1 MVPYKLSQTE
11 NLHNFKPLI
20 FLNTFRYV
28 NIADFI
34 ANLVTL
40 YFFYYMIRIFVEIIT
55 KAVENN
61 FNIAKE
67 KNCEARRRLIVV
79 LK

>member
-28 NIADFI
+28 NIADFS

-40 YFFYYMIRIFVEIIT
+40 YFFYYMIRIFVEIIPKQSKT
-55 KAVENN
+55 ISTSQK
-61 FNIAKE
+61 K
-67 KNCEARRRLIVV
+67 KIVKPDEDW
-79 LK
+79 LLS